1 MNKKAAIF
9 QSWEA
14 NAENWIQ
21 TIENAEIESR
31 NLVTNAAIVAAVLK
45 YHPRKVLD
53 LGCGE
58 GWLTRRLQEAG
69 MQAQGIDGIP
79 ALIENARS
87 KGGAFEVISYE
98 DIIAG
103 KAISGSSFDAIVINF
118 ALLDKENTEALLQ
131 KLPDLLLPS
140 GFIFIQTLHPF
151 SGITPET
158 PYAEGWREG
167 SWQGLKRDFT
177 HSYQWYYRTLE
188 SWSAAF
194 RQADLAIIE
203 IIEPLHP
210 KTWQPASVIFVLKAR
225 LDIL

>member
-1 MNKKAAIF
+1 MDKKTAIF
-9 QSWEA
+9 QSWKA
-14 NAENWIQ
+14 NADNWIQ

-45 YHPRKVLD
+45 YQPQKALD
-53 LGCGE
+53 VGCGE

-69 MQAQGIDGIP
+69 IEAQGVDGIP

-87 KGGAFEVISYE
+87 KGGTFEVISYE
-98 DIIAG
+98 EIIAG
-103 KAISGSSFDAIVINF
+103 KAIPGSPFDAMVINF

-140 GFIFIQTLHPF
+140 GVVFIQTLHPF
-151 SGITPET
+151 NGITPEA

-194 RQADLAIIE
+194 RQAGLAIIE

-210 KTWQPASVIFVLKAR
+210 KTEQPASIIFVLKTI
-225 LDIL
+225 LDF